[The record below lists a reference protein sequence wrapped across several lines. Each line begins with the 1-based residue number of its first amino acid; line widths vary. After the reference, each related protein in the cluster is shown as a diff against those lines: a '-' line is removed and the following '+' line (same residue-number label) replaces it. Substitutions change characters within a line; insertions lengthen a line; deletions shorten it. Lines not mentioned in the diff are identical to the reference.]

1 MLLWALLILNTVM
14 TAAAIGLVQQRSPKC
29 LHLLTLLLI
38 SLWVAYPFKCA
49 VLLFDPQGFMTFSH
63 DVDAFNYALI
73 NFFYFVNMIMVM
85 AATVLFL
92 RKEQHDFVERVRALH
107 PTFWLATIA
116 TVLIL
121 AYREVYLEYY
131 VDFSL
136 VKNELRRK
144 SLEDQVGAGW
154 ITVLMLWGLPLVYFT
169 LRSNANL
176 LLRLAAV
183 GAFVS
188 VLLVVGS
195 RAYLLGAVL
204 LACVA
209 AIGFSPLRACV
220 VLGLL
225 AAAAALIGMVS
236 WSDDNQFLFL
246 FALRRFMQT
255 YDGFDLFA
263 TYANTQEGH
272 PLLWGTTIFE
282 DIFITYIP
290 RALWESKPFLY
301 GSNALVASM
310 FPDLSDTEGLMA
322 TFPSGFLL
330 EQYANYSFFGAVLAF
345 LIFAMLARFP
355 RPVGFKTRFIYLGL
369 FAFAPTFF
377 RSGASY
383 VTLMLVLCLLAL
395 VVDVLERTLHR
406 LLGLLRQY
414 VAILRRPRLATQ

>member
-1 MLLWALLILNTVM
+1 MLLWTVLVLNTVM
-14 TAAAIGLVQQRSPKC
+14 TAAAVALVQYRSPRH
-29 LHLLTLLLI
+29 LHLLTLVLV
-38 SLWVAYPFKCA
+38 SLWVAYPFKCGS
-49 VLLFDPQGFMTFSH
+49 LLLDAEGFMTFPH
-63 DVDAFNYALI
+63 HVDAFNYTVVNI
-73 NFFYFVNMIMVM
+73 FYFVNMIMFM
-85 AATVLFL
+85 AAVVLFL
-92 RKEQHDFVERVRALH
+92 RKERHDFVERTRALH
-107 PTFWLATIA
+107 PTFWLLAIS
-116 TVLIL
+116 VGLII
-121 AYREVYLEYY
+121 AYREIYLEYY
-131 VDFSL
+131 LDFSL

-144 SLEDQVGAGW
+144 SLEAQVGYGW

-169 LRSNANL
+169 LRSNAHL
-176 LLRLAAV
+176 LFRLAAV

-209 AIGFSPLRACV
+209 AIGFSPLRACI

-225 AAAAALIGMVS
+225 AAAASLIGMLS
-236 WSDDNQFLFL
+236 WSDDNQFLFVI
-246 FALRRFMQT
+246 ALRRFMQT

-263 TYANTQEGH
+263 AYLDTQDGRA
-272 PLLWGTTIFE
+272 LLWGTTVFE

-290 RALWESKPFLY
+290 RFMWEGKPFLF

-345 LIFAMLARFP
+345 LMVALLARFP
-355 RPVGFKTRFIYLGL
+355 RPIGFKTRFVYLGL

-377 RSGASY
+377 RSGASFI
-383 VTLMLVLCLLAL
+383 TLMLILCLLAL
-395 VVDVLERTLHR
+395 IVDVLERTLDFV
-406 LLGLLRQY
+406 LGLLRQY
-414 VAILRRPRLATQ
+414 VASLRHARLATQ

>member
-1 MLLWALLILNTVM
+1 MLLWAVLFLNTAM
-14 TAAAIGLVQQRSPKC
+14 TAVAIALVQQRSPRH
-29 LHLLTLLLI
+29 LHLLTLVLI
-38 SLWVAYPFKCA
+38 SLWVAYPFKCGA
-49 VLLFDPQGFMTFSH
+49 LLLDPEGFMTFPH
-63 DVDAFNYALI
+63 DVDAFNYGLV
-73 NFFYFVNMIMVM
+73 NLFYFVNVIMFM
-85 AATVLFL
+85 AAVVLFL
-92 RKEQHDFVERVRALH
+92 RKERHDFVERSRALH
-107 PTFWLATIA
+107 PTFWLAVISL
-116 TVLIL
+116 VLII
-121 AYREVYLEYY
+121 AYREIYLEYY
-131 VDFSL
+131 LDFSL

-144 SLEDQVGAGW
+144 SLEAQVGYGW

-176 LLRLAAV
+176 LFRLAAV

-209 AIGFSPLRACV
+209 AIGFSPLRACI

-225 AAAAALIGMVS
+225 AAAASLIGMLS
-236 WSDDNQFLFL
+236 WSDDNQFLFVI
-246 FALRRFMQT
+246 ALRRFMHT

-263 TYANTQEGH
+263 AYLGTHNGRS
-272 PLLWGTTIFE
+272 LLWGTTLFE

-290 RALWESKPFLY
+290 RFIWEGKPFLF
-301 GSNALVASM
+301 GSNALVAAM

-330 EQYANYSFFGAVLAF
+330 EQYANYWFFGAVLA
-345 LIFAMLARFP
+345 LLMFALLARFP
-355 RPVGFKTRFIYLGL
+355 RPVGFKARFVYLGL

-383 VTLMLVLCLLAL
+383 ITLMLVLCLLAL
-395 VVDVLERTLHR
+395 VVDVLERMIDY
-406 LLGLLRQY
+406 LLGQLRLY
-414 VAILRRPRLATQ
+414 AANLRRFRLASQ

>member
-1 MLLWALLILNTVM
+1 MLLWALLFLNTAM
-14 TAAAIGLVQQRSPKC
+14 TAAAVALVQQRAPKH
-29 LHLLTLLLI
+29 LHLLSLLLV
-38 SLWVAYPFKCA
+38 SMWVAYPFKCGA
-49 VLLFDPQGFMTFSH
+49 LLLDPEGFMTFPH
-63 DVDAFNYALI
+63 DVDQFNYALV
-73 NFFYFVNMIMVM
+73 NVFYFVNVVMIMTAV
-85 AATVLFL
+85 VLFL
-92 RKEQHDFVERVRALH
+92 RKEQHDFVERTRALH
-107 PTFWLATIA
+107 PTFWLAAIA
-116 TVLIL
+116 AVLII

-131 VDFSL
+131 LDFSL

-144 SLEDQVGAGW
+144 SLEGQVGAGW

-169 LRSNANL
+169 LRSNTYL

-225 AAAAALIGMVS
+225 AAAASLIGMLS
-236 WSDDNQFLFL
+236 WADDNQFLFL
-246 FALRRFMQT
+246 IALRRFMQT

-263 TYANTQEGH
+263 AYLDTQGGRS
-272 PLLWGTTIFE
+272 LLWGTTIFE

-290 RALWESKPFLY
+290 RAMWEGKPFLF
-301 GSNALVASM
+301 GSNELVASM

-330 EQYANYSFFGAVLAF
+330 EQYANYSFFGAMLAF
-345 LIFAMLARFP
+345 LMFALLARFP
-355 RPVGFKTRFIYLGL
+355 RPTGFKARFVYLGL

-383 VTLMLVLCLLAL
+383 ITLMLVLCLLAL
-395 VVDVLERTLHR
+395 VVDVLERTLDY
-406 LLGLLRQY
+406 LLALLRVY
-414 VAILRRPRLATQ
+414 VAGLRRSGLATP